1 MFDDETQDNLIVTF
15 KNILKWKLDTNGDKK
30 QDFKIMKSPAGYY
43 IGKDCQVVYGD
54 ETITEPYDRFTD
66 YYPTKTTRKC

>member
-1 MFDDETQDNLIVTF
+1 MEIKSVS
-15 KNILKWKLDTNGDKK
+15 
-30 QDFKIMKSPAGYY
+30 DFKIMKSPAGYY

-66 YYPTKTTRKC
+66 YYPTKKPLEKMLKAINKNYEKQ